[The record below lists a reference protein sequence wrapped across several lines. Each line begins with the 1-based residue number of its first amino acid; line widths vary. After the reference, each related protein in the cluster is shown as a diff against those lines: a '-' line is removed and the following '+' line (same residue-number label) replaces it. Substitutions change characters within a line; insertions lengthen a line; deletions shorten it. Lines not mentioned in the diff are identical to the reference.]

1 MHTPLERLEIMP
13 MASGNASLLLTERVE
28 WELFPAYAEAIL
40 QVLDGEVVDRVDG
53 PDQRVWTVH
62 IGSQVF
68 WLAYEDY
75 PVGVSLDPQN
85 ASASA
90 LIPGIRQKLLERR
103 AASAADDR

>member
-1 MHTPLERLEIMP
+1 MHTPLERLGIMP
-13 MASGNASLLLTERVE
+13 MASGNASLLLTERVD

-53 PDQRVWTVH
+53 PDQRVWTVR

-103 AASAADDR
+103 AAAATDDR

>member
-53 PDQRVWTVH
+53 PDQRVWTVR

-90 LIPGIRQKLLERR
+90 LIPGIRQKLLKRR
-103 AASAADDR
+103 AASATDGR